1 MKTKVILAFFFLIP
15 TYAVFAQKE
24 EVAISKQVQTFMQ
37 CIVAKDSLTFN
48 TLFHD
53 GPVAWTG
60 VFRDS
65 TTAKIRF
72 RDKNFSNVFN
82 DTPKNFF
89 RELMKID
96 KVEEKFDNIKIVQDG
111 SIAFV
116 SFDYTFW
123 MNGQIYNWGSEYW
136 TMIKKNNEWKITSV
150 IFSME
155 LEMFYPFKKK
165 QIEKG

>member
-1 MKTKVILAFFFLIP
+1 MIKKIIIALLITCNGTKVFSQNEEKAIL
-15 TYAVFAQKE
+15 
-24 EVAISKQVQTFMQ
+24 KQVQTFME
-37 CIVAKDSLTFN
+37 CIVSKDSLTFN
-48 TLFHD
+48 KLFHD

-72 RDKNFSNVFN
+72 RDKSFSNVFN

-89 RELMKID
+89 RGLMKIER
-96 KVEEKFDNIKIVQDG
+96 VEEKFDHIKIVHDG
-111 SIAFV
+111 SIALV

-136 TMIKKNNEWKITSV
+136 TMIKKDNVWKITSV

-155 LEMFYPFKKK
+155 LEMFYPYQKRQLKR
-165 QIEKG
+165 E